1 MRALCYKLT
10 PEMTSLAAGKSCL
23 YNPSVNKFDRPSLG
37 MFRIVAPD
45 QYRRMVWK
53 NGGGVTEQIATHP
66 EDSALDTF
74 DWRVSIAVVE
84 RDGPFSRFPGVDR
97 TITLIEGAG
106 MRLSGNGRDVLLR
119 TPFEPHAFDGGD
131 AVDCTLLSG
140 PIRDFNAMFRRE
152 RARGYVTVVRRS
164 ALVDAADFQ
173 LAFAAV
179 GAHECAVDGAPSI
192 RLAPLHTL
200 VVERQASDADAPL
213 AIRPLDATAVAL
225 AVRIECR

>member
-1 MRALCYKLT
+1 
-10 PEMTSLAAGKSCL
+10 MTTLAAGKSCL
-23 YNPSVNKFDRPSLG
+23 YNPSVNKFDRPPLG

-45 QYRRMVWK
+45 QYRRMAWK
-53 NGGGVTEQIATHP
+53 NGGGLTEEIATHP
-66 EDSALDTF
+66 DDSALDAF
-74 DWRVSIAVVE
+74 DWRVSIATVG

-106 MRLSGNGRDVLLR
+106 MRLCGTSRDALLR
-119 TPFEPHAFDGGD
+119 TPFEPYAFDGDD
-131 AVDCTLLSG
+131 AVACTLLSG

-164 ALVDAADFQ
+164 AIVDAADFR

-179 GAHECAVDGAPSI
+179 GTHECAIDGAPPI

-200 VVERQASDADAPL
+200 VVERRPREADAPL
-213 AIRPLDATAVAL
+213 AIRPLDATGVAL